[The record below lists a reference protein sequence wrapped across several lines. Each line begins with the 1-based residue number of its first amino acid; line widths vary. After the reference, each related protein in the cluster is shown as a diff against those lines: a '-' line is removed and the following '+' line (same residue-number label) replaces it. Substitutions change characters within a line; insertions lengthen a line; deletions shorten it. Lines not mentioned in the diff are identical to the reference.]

1 MVLLLRLTEK
11 SQSLM
16 TTAVYGTSSVQKQ
29 EKNDGFLPTARHGK
43 KDGGGGSREGGGNR
57 NDALGPRVQ
66 ELFEFSLYLMKWPG
80 KTNFTSGGESLP
92 KQCPG
97 AKVARTI

>member
-1 MVLLLRLTEK
+1 MAL
-11 SQSLM
+11 
-16 TTAVYGTSSVQKQ
+16 KQ

-80 KTNFTSGGESLP
+80 KTNLKLSLP
-92 KQCPG
+92 SPPTKFS
-97 AKVARTI
+97 T

>member
-1 MVLLLRLTEK
+1 MSPLPDINVTYATVSPSRPGLV
-11 SQSLM
+11 
-16 TTAVYGTSSVQKQ
+16 AN
-29 EKNDGFLPTARHGK
+29 KNKKKTMFFLPTARHGK

-80 KTNFTSGGESLP
+80 KTNLKLSVTPPPTRKFST
-92 KQCPG
+92 
-97 AKVARTI
+97 